1 MQLIE
6 GDRNFRQLSRNLIN
20 STVAVQLTVSVL
32 VMARQRGKSAIS
44 TTRSGSGYIL
54 AAISLLQV
62 CLGCTVDY
70 HLTPA
75 STERGCVDVSGRV
88 NISCISL
95 GKLLTQDAP
104 VNNSAGGRCL
114 KRLFFSPGKYSLS
127 ESNLSVSYSIRMTNV
142 NGSEEG
148 MVVITCEGSSQDS
161 GNRTRTG
168 AEILFQTVEPSDA
181 NTPQG
186 TAELE
191 GITFQ
196 GCMHSLKF
204 TYLESV
210 KITSCTFRYEY
221 EPLCFF

>member
-1 MQLIE
+1 
-6 GDRNFRQLSRNLIN
+6 
-20 STVAVQLTVSVL
+20 
-32 VMARQRGKSAIS
+32 MARQRGKSAI
-44 TTRSGSGYIL
+44 TTRSGSSYIL
-54 AAISLLQV
+54 AAISLLQL
-62 CLGCTVDY
+62 CLGCTMDY

-127 ESNLSVSYSIRMTNV
+127 ESNLSYVSYSIRMTNV
-142 NGSEEG
+142 NGPEEG

-161 GNRTRTG
+161 ENKTSTVSNVT
-168 AEILFQTVEPSDA
+168 ILFQTVEPSDA

-186 TAELE
+186 IVELE

-196 GCMHSLKF
+196 ECMHSLKF

-210 KITSCTFRYEY
+210 KITSCTFRYECQ
-221 EPLCFF
+221 PFVFF